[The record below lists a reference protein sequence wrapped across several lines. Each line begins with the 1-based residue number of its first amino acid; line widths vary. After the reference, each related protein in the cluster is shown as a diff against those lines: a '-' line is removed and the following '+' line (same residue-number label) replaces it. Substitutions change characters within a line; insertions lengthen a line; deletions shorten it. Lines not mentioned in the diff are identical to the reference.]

1 MSFPLLFY
9 AQHTKRVITK
19 HQEGG
24 KSVNNLVVIFESLR
38 PRQWIKNV
46 LVFTVPLAAG
56 RLFERSI
63 LQDSAIAFIAF
74 LFASWF
80 IYLVND
86 VRDRHSDAS
95 HPVKA
100 LRPIAA
106 GTLSISVAISFAAFA
121 GVLAIVVASRF
132 GTSEL
137 ALTVCA
143 YIILQLA
150 YQFGLKQVMLIDVA
164 IIAAG
169 FILRAVAGGTATALP
184 ISNWFLAVTASAAM
198 FVVSSKRYSEFMNQN
213 GSGET
218 RKVLLQYSESY
229 LRLLWSASML
239 SSIIFYSLW
248 SVEIGA
254 SVANLYAQ
262 FSVIPF
268 SLIILRYARY
278 ADSCDAESP
287 EHVVLRDSTIQFFA
301 AVWLTLF
308 IAQVY

>member
-1 MSFPLLFY
+1 VERK
-9 AQHTKRVITK
+9 TI
-19 HQEGG
+19 
-24 KSVNNLVVIFESLR
+24 VVIRALIATLR
-38 PRQWIKNV
+38 PRQWIKNLLV
-46 LVFTVPLAAG
+46 LAVPLAAG
-56 RLFERSI
+56 RLFESSV
-63 LQDSAIAFIAF
+63 LQNAAIAFVAF

-80 IYLVND
+80 IYLIND
-86 VRDRHSDAS
+86 VRDRHSDAL
-95 HPVKA
+95 HPIKA

-106 GTLSISVAISFAAFA
+106 GTLPLGVAISFAAFA
-121 GVLAIVVASRF
+121 AMLAIVVATAF
-132 GTSEL
+132 GTWEL

-143 YIILQLA
+143 YIILQLG

-184 ISNWFLAVTASAAM
+184 ISNWFLTVTASVAM
-198 FVVSSKRYSEFMNQN
+198 FVVSSKRYSEFKNQN

-248 SVEIGA
+248 SVEVGA
-254 SVANLYAQ
+254 SLENLYAQ

-268 SLIILRYARY
+268 SLIILKYAHY
-278 ADSCDAESP
+278 ADNCDAESP
-287 EHVVLRDSTIQFFA
+287 ERVVLRDRTIQFLV
-301 AVWLTLF
+301 AVWLMLF